1 MYKKNKKTEVP
12 SINFKMTNRPYKNI
26 QLPLNLFVLLK

>member
-1 MYKKNKKTEVP
+1 MYKKNKKTELP
-12 SINFKMTNRPYKNI
+12 SINFKMTNGPYKNI